1 MEFILIYIFMWI
13 GLCCFITFLYR
24 IKAILFKEDSEISK
38 SKFKA
43 VYMSSMAGAIIGIWP
58 FLISAPLLFFTF
70 EFFFPNWEWDSNNFL
85 LGWID
90 FKVSLIVIYL
100 ACVFVSGNMWLLS
113 HKKIIIKKDE
123 NWDV

>member
-13 GLCCFITFLYR
+13 GLCCFVTFLYR
-24 IKAILFKEDSEISK
+24 IKAILLKEDSEISK

-58 FLISAPLLFFTF
+58 FLLSAPLLFFIF

-85 LGWID
+85 FGWID